1 MINHKNKSLQR
12 VFYARLLIFCAIILS
27 FYWLT
32 STTTTQPL
40 ITVKPLL
47 FLWLTLLSIQTLA
60 FRFRLKKLYNLL
72 IQILSDL
79 ILIGFIIYSSGGY
92 ASPFTFLLG
101 LVIIL
106 AGAQASALLAL
117 TTSVLAS
124 GTYIFS
130 VYIYANNNLQPIPV
144 DQALKLLLQTS
155 LFFLAGGIMALI
167 ARRHATLEQKQ
178 KDASI
183 KHQQLQEIHS
193 QVLQAMQEG
202 IVILNSSLHIQAFN
216 PSAAA
221 FLGMSEQHAGFKINN
236 FIDIPDGLDEYS
248 PNSEGHVFRNEISWH
263 GHDLLLTFTKL
274 HQGSQA
280 SWLMTIVNITETRAL
295 ERQLAEQDKLA
306 SIGQMAAMLAHEIRN
321 PMQTIAQA
329 TELMGLEQKDSN

>member
-79 ILIGFIIYSSGGY
+79 ILIGFIIYSSSGY

-178 KDASI
+178 KDLS
-183 KHQQLQEIHS
+183 LIH
-193 QVLQAMQEG
+193 
-202 IVILNSSLHIQAFN
+202 I
-216 PSAAA
+216 
-221 FLGMSEQHAGFKINN
+221 
-236 FIDIPDGLDEYS
+236 
-248 PNSEGHVFRNEISWH
+248 
-263 GHDLLLTFTKL
+263 
-274 HQGSQA
+274 
-280 SWLMTIVNITETRAL
+280 
-295 ERQLAEQDKLA
+295 
-306 SIGQMAAMLAHEIRN
+306 
-321 PMQTIAQA
+321 
-329 TELMGLEQKDSN
+329 